1 MELEYLFEIKF
12 NTNIVNDFA
21 CIKLNPYKCILI
33 NGLNINNSPIIG
45 ESIYEKDRNSSNCKF
60 V

>member
-33 NGLNINNSPIIG
+33 NGL
-45 ESIYEKDRNSSNCKF
+45 K
-60 V
+60 